1 MDGFIKDSTQKYLAG
16 KAVKGTFSSTDA
28 SITKYQD
35 TFKELGDEFAGR
47 ITTQTA
53 LMLANVSDTVNEIS
67 KSVP

>member
-1 MDGFIKDSTQKYLAG
+1 M
-16 KAVKGTFSSTDA
+16 DA

-67 KSVP
+67 KSLINSVILAAEISRAYW